1 MRSRQR
7 PRPAARRAP
16 PPRTSRVNGA
26 STVSEPGSQPILEV
40 RGAVKRFG
48 GVVALDRVDAVVRGG
63 EVLAVV
69 GENGAGKSTLMKILA
84 GVHEP
89 DAGELLV
96 DGAASRLR
104 SVRDAQRRGI
114 ALVHQELNLAENL
127 DVAANIVLGREPRR
141 LGVLD
146 RAAATR
152 QAQAALDRVGLR
164 IAPSTPVASL
174 GVGARQLVEIAKALS
189 AEARVLILDEPTASL
204 SRHETDRLLAL
215 LADLRSRGTAV
226 VLISHRLDEVLR
238 SADRIVVLR
247 DGRVRGELAR
257 ADATRDAIVSL
268 MVGREVA
275 AVSRATIAR
284 GAPLLRARGVRT
296 EANPRSAIDL
306 EIASGEVVGIAGLV
320 GSGRTEL
327 LETLFGVRRAVAGEI
342 LLGERALPAGDPRAA
357 VRRGMGLVPEDRA
370 HHGLF
375 LPDPVRRNF
384 SMATLGAIASLG
396 VISSRSER
404 ALADRL
410 ARELDLRPPDHGR
423 AAATLSGGNQQK
435 VVLGR
440 WIAANPK
447 VLLLDEPTRGVDVG
461 ARAEIHAIVRR
472 LAAAGAAV
480 LFASS
485 ELDEVLALSDRILC
499 LRDGEVT
506 GSLVAAEATEETL
519 MALMTAGR
527 AA

>member
-1 MRSRQR
+1 MAEASEHDS
-7 PRPAARRAP
+7 PRA
-16 PPRTSRVNGA
+16 VIEG
-26 STVSEPGSQPILEV
+26 
-40 RGAVKRFG
+40 RGLSKRFG
-48 GVVALDRVDAVVRGG
+48 GVLALDGVDASIRAG

-89 DAGELLV
+89 DAGTLLV
-96 DGAASRLR
+96 DGEETSLR

-146 RAAATR
+146 RRKAERIAIE
-152 QAQAALDRVGLR
+152 ALAKVGLR
-164 IAPSTPVASL
+164 VGPHTPVSSL

-189 AEARVLILDEPTASL
+189 ADARVLILDEPTASL
-204 SRHETDRLLAL
+204 SKAETDRLLGL
-215 LADLRSRGTAV
+215 LAELKGRGTAI

-238 SADRIVVLR
+238 IADRIMVLR
-247 DGRVRGELAR
+247 DGTFRGELDR
-257 ADATRDAIVSL
+257 ASASREAIVSL
-268 MVGREVA
+268 MVGRSVQAVERGEVSPGGA
-275 AVSRATIAR
+275 ALS
-284 GAPLLRARGVRT
+284 LRSVRT
-296 EANPRSAIDL
+296 EANPHAVVDL
-306 EIASGEVVGIAGLV
+306 EVRSGEVVGIAGLV

-327 LETLFGVRRAVAGEI
+327 LETLFGVRRPVSGEI
-342 LLGERALPAGDPRAA
+342 KIEGRSLPKGSPRAA
-357 VRRGMGLVPEDRA
+357 ARRGVALVPEDRA

-384 SMATLGAIASLG
+384 SMATLARLASFG
-396 VISSRSER
+396 VVSGSRER
-404 ALADRL
+404 SLADRL
-410 ARELDLRPPDHGR
+410 ARDLQLRPPDHAR
-423 AAATLSGGNQQK
+423 AASTLSGGNQQK

-440 WIAANPK
+440 WIAAAPK

-472 LAAAGAAV
+472 LAAEGAAV

-485 ELDEVLALSDRILC
+485 ELEEVIALSDRIVC
-499 LRDGEVT
+499 LREGEVT
-506 GSLVAAEATEETL
+506 GELVAAEASEESL
-519 MALMTAGR
+519 MRLMTAER